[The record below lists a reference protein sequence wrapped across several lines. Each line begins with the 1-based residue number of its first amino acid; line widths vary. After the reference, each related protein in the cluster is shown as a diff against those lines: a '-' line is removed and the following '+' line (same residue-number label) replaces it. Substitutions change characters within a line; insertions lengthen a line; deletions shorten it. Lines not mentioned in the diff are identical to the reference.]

1 MPDDGAGPSLAEPE
15 RADKMTRQRILLVED
30 SPTQALRLLFLLE
43 EQGYEVEH
51 VESAEE
57 ALRVLNRTVPH
68 LLIVDHHLPGLQG
81 ADLCRQVRLHV
92 ATLSMPILVLTA
104 DETPARQRE
113 GLDSGADDFL
123 PKSTDPAVLMLRV
136 RNLLRHARR
145 DADVDVL
152 PQTVFRQPRALLAGF
167 NADDARELQALLL
180 EEGCLV
186 QRASD
191 AETAQ
196 RLQEQMPMDG
206 ILLAE
211 RLPGCGWLDFA
222 RQVIGGSQLP
232 PAIILVMRDVAGG
245 QLTQEMLEAGIS
257 DIYVQGAPLAPL
269 RARLRAIMRRRFLEE
284 QNRRLLADFRER
296 EGRALMLEA
305 ERNAAQARAALADQ
319 LAFANKRLADQALI
333 TSTITRNV
341 RTGLIL
347 TDAAGAITY
356 INPPAQSLLGQAPI
370 DADRHCLFAR
380 LGVELTDGQ
389 LPGEITDRSAML
401 TAPDGRNVP
410 VLFSVTPLPSGG
422 LEGEGETAAPF
433 GAVVQIIDV
442 TERRQAEERQA
453 LLMAELSHRVKNTL
467 ATVLSIGAQTRR
479 RHTTIDGF
487 WSSFEG
493 RLRALSETHNLL
505 AEHFWE
511 WVQLREVIGHEVTPY
526 AQTPQDVM
534 LDGPAIE
541 LRPRAA
547 LALALVFHELAT
559 NAAKYGAFLKAEGR
573 LQVTWSLG
581 QKEGGTPVILL
592 EWREIG
598 GPPIS
603 PPSQNGFGSTL
614 IRQSIAYELRGKS
627 SLDFPPD
634 GLRCHLEI
642 PLGPDLRV
650 IGPAG

>member
-1 MPDDGAGPSLAEPE
+1 
-15 RADKMTRQRILLVED
+15 MTKQRILLVED

-43 EQGYEVEH
+43 EQGYETEH

-167 NADDARELQALLL
+167 PADDARELEALLL
-180 EEGCLV
+180 EEGCMV
-186 QRASD
+186 ERALD
-191 AETAQ
+191 AEAAR
-196 RLQEQMPMDG
+196 RLQEQTPMDG
-206 ILLAE
+206 VLLAE
-211 RLPGCGWLDFA
+211 RLPGRGWLEFA
-222 RQVIGGSQLP
+222 HHIATHSQLA
-232 PAIILVMRDVAGG
+232 PAIILIMRDVSGG
-245 QLTQEMLEAGIS
+245 QLTQEMLEAGVS

-319 LAFANKRLADQALI
+319 LAAANKRLADQALI

-347 TDAAGAITY
+347 TDAVGSITY
-356 INPPAQSLLGQAPI
+356 INPPAQALLGPTTS
-370 DADRHCLFAR
+370 DADRQFLFSR
-380 LGVELTDGQ
+380 LGIPLEKGRV
-389 LPGEITDRSAML
+389 PGEITDRAATL
-401 TAPDGRNVP
+401 TAPDGRAVP
-410 VLFSVTPLPSGG
+410 VLFSVTPLLGSDGD
-422 LEGEGETAAPF
+422 AAAAT

-479 RHTTIDGF
+479 RQTSIDGF
-487 WSSFEG
+487 WTSFEG

-511 WVQLREVIGHEVTPY
+511 WVELRDVISHEVTPY
-526 AQTPQDVM
+526 AQTPQDVT
-534 LDGPAIE
+534 LFGPGIE

-547 LALALVFHELAT
+547 LALGLVFHELAT

-573 LQVTWSLG
+573 LHVVWQLA
-581 QKEGGTPVILL
+581 QKDANPVILL
-592 EWREIG
+592 EWRETG
-598 GPPIS
+598 GPTTA
-603 PPSQNGFGSTL
+603 PPSQSGFGSTL
-614 IRQSIAYELRGKS
+614 IRQSIAYELQGKS
-627 SLDFPPD
+627 SLDFQPG
-634 GLRCHLEI
+634 GLCCRLEI
-642 PLGPDLRV
+642 PLRPDLRV
-650 IGPAG
+650 VNGCMPSVS

>member
-1 MPDDGAGPSLAEPE
+1 
-15 RADKMTRQRILLVED
+15 MTKQRILLVED

-43 EQGYEVEH
+43 EQGYETEH

-145 DADVDVL
+145 DVDVDVL

-167 NADDARELQALLL
+167 HADDARELEALLL

-186 QRASD
+186 ERASD
-191 AETAQ
+191 AEAAQ
-196 RLQEQMPMDG
+196 RSHEQTPMDG

-211 RLPGCGWLDFA
+211 RLPGRGWIDFA
-222 RQVIGGSQLP
+222 RHVATHSQQA
-232 PAIILVMRDVAGG
+232 PAIILVMRDVSGG
-245 QLTQEMLEAGIS
+245 QLTQEMLEAGVS

-319 LAFANKRLADQALI
+319 LAAANKRLADQALI

-347 TDAAGAITY
+347 TNAAGAITY
-356 INPPAQSLLGQAPI
+356 INPPAQVLLGPTVTNE
-370 DADRHCLFAR
+370 DPHCLFAR
-380 LGVELTDGQ
+380 LGIPLENGV
-389 LPGEITDRSAML
+389 LPGEITDRSATL
-401 TAPDGRNVP
+401 TASDGRVVP
-410 VLFSVTPLPSGG
+410 VLFSVTPLLESNGG
-422 LEGEGETAAPF
+422 ADLPGTVATT

-479 RHTTIDGF
+479 RQTSIDGF
-487 WSSFEG
+487 WTSFEG

-511 WVQLREVIGHEVTPY
+511 WVELRDVIGHEVTPY
-526 AQTPQDVM
+526 AQTPQDVT
-534 LDGPAIE
+534 LVGPGIE

-547 LALALVFHELAT
+547 LALGLVFHELAT
-559 NAAKYGAFLKAEGR
+559 NAAKYGAFLKTEGR
-573 LQVTWSLG
+573 LNVYWQLVERDGKS
-581 QKEGGTPVILL
+581 VIML
-592 EWREIG
+592 EWQETG
-598 GPPIS
+598 GPPTV
-603 PPSQNGFGSTL
+603 PPSQSGFGSTL
-614 IRQSIAYELRGKS
+614 IRQSIAYELQGKS
-627 SLDFPPD
+627 ALDFQPG
-634 GLRCHLEI
+634 GLCCRLEI
-642 PLGPDLRV
+642 PMGPDLRLV
-650 IGPAG
+650 TGSAPSAIN

>member
-1 MPDDGAGPSLAEPE
+1 
-15 RADKMTRQRILLVED
+15 MTKQRILLVED
-30 SPTQALRLLFLLE
+30 SPTQALSLLFLLE
-43 EQGYEVEH
+43 EQGYETEH

-123 PKSTDPAVLMLRV
+123 PKSMDPAVVMLRV

-145 DADVDVL
+145 DVDVDVL

-167 NADDARELQALLL
+167 HVDDARELEALLL

-186 QRASD
+186 ERALD
-191 AETAQ
+191 AEAAR
-196 RLQEQMPMDG
+196 RLQEQTPMDG
-206 ILLAE
+206 VLLAE
-211 RLPGCGWLDFA
+211 RLPGRGWLDFA
-222 RQVIGGSQLP
+222 RYIVANSQQA
-232 PAIILVMRDVAGG
+232 PAIILVMRDVSGG
-245 QLTQEMLEAGIS
+245 QLTQEMLEAGVS
-257 DIYVQGAPLAPL
+257 DIYVQGAPLAPF

-319 LAFANKRLADQALI
+319 LAAANKRLADQALI

-347 TDAAGAITY
+347 TDAAGSITY
-356 INPPAQSLLGQAPI
+356 INPPAQALLGPGAV
-370 DADRHCLFAR
+370 DTDRHCLFSR
-380 LGVELTDGQ
+380 LGINLEKGC
-389 LPGEITDRSAML
+389 LPGEITDCAATL
-401 TAPDGRNVP
+401 TGPDGRAVP
-410 VLFSVTPLPSGG
+410 VLFSVTPLLGG
-422 LEGEGETAAPF
+422 SGEGDLIDNPVAT

-442 TERRQAEERQA
+442 TERRQAEERQT

-479 RHTTIDGF
+479 RQTSIDGF
-487 WSSFEG
+487 WTSFEG

-511 WVQLREVIGHEVTPY
+511 WVELREVIGHEVTPY

-534 LDGPAIE
+534 LSGPGIE

-547 LALALVFHELAT
+547 LALGLVFHELAT

-573 LQVTWSLG
+573 LRVAWQLTEREGRSL
-581 QKEGGTPVILL
+581 ILL
-592 EWREIG
+592 EWRETG
-598 GPPIS
+598 GPPTK
-603 PPSQNGFGSTL
+603 PPSQSGFGSTL
-614 IRQSIAYELRGKS
+614 IRQSIAYELQGKS
-627 SLDFPPD
+627 ILDFQHD
-634 GLRCHLEI
+634 GLCCRLEI
-642 PLGPDLRV
+642 PMGGDLRSINGSPPFPESLV
-650 IGPAG
+650 

>member
-1 MPDDGAGPSLAEPE
+1 MS
-15 RADKMTRQRILLVED
+15 RQRILLVED
-30 SPTQALRLLFLLE
+30 SPTQAMRLLFLLE

-51 VESAEE
+51 VDSAEE

-104 DETPARQRE
+104 DETPMRQRE

-152 PQTVFRQPRALLAGF
+152 PQTTFRQPRALLVGF
-167 NADDARELQALLL
+167 PASDARELEALLL
-180 EEGCLV
+180 DEGCLI
-186 QRASD
+186 QRSVDGRQAIKLLEASP
-191 AETAQ
+191 A
-196 RLQEQMPMDG
+196 DG
-206 ILLAE
+206 VLVAE
-211 RLPGCGWLDFA
+211 RLPDMPGVEFCRNLS
-222 RQVIGGSQLP
+222 VPGG
-232 PAIILVMRDVAGG
+232 PAPAVILVLRSVPGTQMTHDMLQAGVND
-245 QLTQEMLEAGIS
+245 L
-257 DIYVQGAPLAPL
+257 YVQGGPLAPL

-319 LAFANKRLADQALI
+319 LAAANKRLADQALI
-333 TSTITRNV
+333 TSTITHNV

-347 TDAAGAITY
+347 TDEAGAVTY
-356 INPPAQSLLGQAPI
+356 INPPAEALLGPI
-370 DADRHCLFAR
+370 SGATGGQCLFER
-380 LGVELTDGQ
+380 LGAPLVPGHPARAVTDQ
-389 LPGEITDRSAML
+389 ACTVATPE
-401 TAPDGRNVP
+401 GRVVP
-410 VLFSVTPLPSGG
+410 VLFSVTPLDGGHGPSG
-422 LEGEGETAAPF
+422 
-433 GAVVQIIDV
+433 AVIQIVDV

-467 ATVLSIGAQTRR
+467 ATVLSIGSQTRR

-511 WVQLREVIGHEVTPY
+511 WVKLGDVIGHEVTPY
-526 AQTPQDVM
+526 AQEPQDVT
-534 LDGPAIE
+534 LEGPAIE

-559 NAAKYGAFLKAEGR
+559 NAAKYGAFLKAGGH
-573 LQVTWSLG
+573 LAVTWHVV
-581 QKEGGTPVILL
+581 EPPATNRPTIHL
-592 EWREIG
+592 EWKESG
-598 GPPIS
+598 GPPAS
-603 PPSQNGFGSTL
+603 PPAHAGFGSTL
-614 IRQSIAYELRGKS
+614 IRQSVAYELQGKS
-627 SLDFPPD
+627 TLLFEPD
-634 GLRCHLEI
+634 GLRCRLEI
-642 PLGPDLRV
+642 PLGPDLRPCH
-650 IGPAG
+650 I